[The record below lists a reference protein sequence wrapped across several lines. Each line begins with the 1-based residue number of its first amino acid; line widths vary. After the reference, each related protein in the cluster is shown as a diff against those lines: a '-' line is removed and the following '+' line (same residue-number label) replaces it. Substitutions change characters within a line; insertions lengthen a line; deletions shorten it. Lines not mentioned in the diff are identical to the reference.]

1 MEKITSILEKLMPFI
16 KDSIVLKIWNFLNQ
30 LMFIL
35 TTLGALYAFFV
46 LFLYETISTALDYAN
61 NPYSEGFFVE
71 LVRVF
76 DNMNDAEFSY
86 VYGPIIILI
95 LINISFKINKMMIKK
110 LQE

>member
-1 MEKITSILEKLMPFI
+1 MEKITSILEKLVPFI

-35 TTLGALYAFFV
+35 TTLGALYAYFV
-46 LFLYETISTALDYAN
+46 LFLYETISTALDYVN
-61 NPYSEGFFVE
+61 YSGDGFFVA
-71 LVRVF
+71 LVNVF
-76 DNMNDAEFSY
+76 EYDAEFSY

>member
-1 MEKITSILEKLMPFI
+1 MEKITSILEKLVPFI

-46 LFLYETISTALDYAN
+46 LFLYETISTAYGQTAYR
-61 NPYSEGFFVE
+61 YSDGFFAE
-71 LVRVF
+71 LVHAF
-76 DNMNDAEFSY
+76 GNLNDAEFSY